1 MKKAPITCSIVLA
14 TVFLDGALHEA
25 SAGLRRCFDDT
36 HNTTTDAIHHLQ
48 DKNPNLGLSSQ
59 LKRQDQNIILCM
71 RDQDG
76 AEQIFMYFP
85 KTGSLCPAVPAELNS
100 CPKLNFLN

>member
-36 HNTTTDAIHHLQ
+36 HNTTTDAIHHL
-48 DKNPNLGLSSQ
+48 
-59 LKRQDQNIILCM
+59 
-71 RDQDG
+71 
-76 AEQIFMYFP
+76 
-85 KTGSLCPAVPAELNS
+85 
-100 CPKLNFLN
+100 